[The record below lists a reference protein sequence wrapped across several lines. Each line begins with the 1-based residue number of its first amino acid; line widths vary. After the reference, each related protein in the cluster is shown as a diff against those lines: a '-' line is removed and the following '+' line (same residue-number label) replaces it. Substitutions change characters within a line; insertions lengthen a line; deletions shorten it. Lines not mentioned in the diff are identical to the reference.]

1 MNCDIARIYHATSKP
16 GALRVEPPQFGYNA
30 PQNIHQN
37 PPERMKTLVVED
49 TRTVLKL
56 ICHHLEQMGITPVP
70 AESGS
75 DAIEKFVAERPDMV
89 LLDIVLPDIDGF
101 EVARRLR
108 QIEQPGE
115 WTPILFL
122 TSMTKDED
130 LEKGI
135 AAGGDDYI
143 HKPVSD
149 VVLGAKIRAM
159 QRIIQ
164 MRYSLLV
171 LTRKLDAANQEL
183 RRLTSLDGLTGI
195 ANRRHFDDTLNR
207 EWRRSMRQGAEF
219 SILMCDVDR
228 FKDFNDRLGHQEGDV
243 CLRRVAET
251 LATAMDRGGDLVAR
265 YGGEEFAV
273 ILPETAIAGA
283 TTVAERM
290 RRAVEDLRIPH
301 PTNPGGFVTASFG
314 VASGVAM
321 PETDPRQ
328 IVKMADRALY
338 HAKHAGRNCVHVLP
352 TLDEGDAQE

>member
-1 MNCDIARIYHATSKP
+1 
-16 GALRVEPPQFGYNA
+16 
-30 PQNIHQN
+30 
-37 PPERMKTLVVED
+37 MKALVVED
-49 TRTVLKL
+49 TRTAMQV
-56 ICHHLEQMGITPVP
+56 ICHYLERMGITPLP
-70 AESGS
+70 AETGS
-75 DAIEKFVAERPDMV
+75 IAVEKFIAERPDMV

-108 QIEQPGE
+108 QVEQPGE
-115 WTPILFL
+115 WTPIIFL

-130 LEKGI
+130 LEAGI

-171 LTRKLDAANQEL
+171 LTRKLDTANQEL

-195 ANRRHFDDTLNR
+195 TNRRHFDDTLNR

-219 SILMCDVDR
+219 SVVMCDVDQ
-228 FKDFNDRLGHQEGDV
+228 FKEFNDCLGHQEGDD
-243 CLRRVAET
+243 CLRRVAAA
-251 LATAMDRGGDLVAR
+251 LTAAMERGGDLVAR
-265 YGGEEFAV
+265 YGGEEFVA
-273 ILPETAIAGA
+273 ILPETSLAGA
-283 TTVAERM
+283 SIVAERM
-290 RRAVEDLRIPH
+290 RNA
-301 PTNPGGFVTASFG
+301 VTALAIAHPRSPFGHVTISLG

-328 IVKMADRALY
+328 LIKAADRALY
-338 HAKHAGRNCVHVLP
+338 EAKHAGRNCVHL
-352 TLDEGDAQE
+352 AQSVENIEH